1 MEGLIPMVYKAMKRN
16 RTRRQY
22 SSLSSSLS
30 SSASASAA
38 QTNYNIADFYIDP
51 NQTNYVYVPL
61 PPPAA
66 SSTPHDHHRRLSLDT
81 IFNVNNNGSFS
92 TVSAPVEHKSS
103 SSTNNII
110 NGQVIQHRRH
120 KSVSVSV
127 SVSAPPKQLVR
138 FRSHRGIF
146 SCMTCGVVPS

>member
-30 SSASASAA
+30 SSAA

-51 NQTNYVYVPL
+51 NQTNYVYVP
-61 PPPAA
+61 PPPAAA

-81 IFNVNNNGSFS
+81 IFNVNNNGGFS
-92 TVSAPVEHKSS
+92 TVSAPLEHKSS

-120 KSVSVSV
+120 KSVSVS
-127 SVSAPPKQLVR
+127 APPKQLVR
-138 FRSHRGIF
+138 FRSHRRIF

>member
-22 SSLSSSLS
+22 SSLAS
-30 SSASASAA
+30 SASAA

-51 NQTNYVYVPL
+51 NQTNYVYVPP

-66 SSTPHDHHRRLSLDT
+66 SSTLHDHHRRLSLDT
-81 IFNVNNNGSFS
+81 IFNVNNNGGFS

-127 SVSAPPKQLVR
+127 SAPPKQLVR
-138 FRSHRGIF
+138 FRSHRRIF

>member
-30 SSASASAA
+30 SSASAA

-51 NQTNYVYVPL
+51 NQTNYVYVPP

-81 IFNVNNNGSFS
+81 IFNVNNNGGFS

-127 SVSAPPKQLVR
+127 SAPPKQLVR
-138 FRSHRGIF
+138 FRSHRRIF